1 MRWPV
6 VLSVMCVVV
15 VLVALGVQAGYV
27 TPPGEL
33 VRELASRPDVATK
46 FHDRFD
52 ASVFL
57 FTTLLITPIAV
68 VGALCTLALL
78 TIVIDG
84 TVMQVGRSLGLPN
97 AMVGMF
103 VALTAVG
110 VAWAQAD
117 AWVPGS
123 LKLLGMIARAYVM
136 STT

>member
-6 VLSVMCVVV
+6 VLSVICVV
-15 VLVALGVQAGYV
+15 VLVGLGVQAGYV
-27 TPPGEL
+27 PPPGQL
-33 VRELASRPDVATK
+33 VRDLASRPDVAHK

-52 ASVFL
+52 ANVFL
-57 FTTLLITPIAV
+57 FTALLVTPLAV

-97 AMVGMF
+97 PMVVTF

-110 VAWAQAD
+110 VAWAQAN

-123 LKLLGMIARAYVM
+123 LRLLGMIARAYMM